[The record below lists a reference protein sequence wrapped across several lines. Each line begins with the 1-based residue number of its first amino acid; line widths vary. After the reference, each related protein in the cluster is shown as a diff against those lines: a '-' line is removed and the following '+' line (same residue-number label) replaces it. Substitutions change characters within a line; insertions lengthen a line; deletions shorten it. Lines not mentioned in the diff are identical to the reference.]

1 MLFII
6 KLLNIYFNI
15 LKQTEWGENPCCDNL
30 NPFDPPEAP
39 PPPPPVLIYK
49 IYINS
54 VKYL

>member
-39 PPPPPVLIYK
+39 PPPPPVLIYS
-49 IYINS
+49 Y
-54 VKYL
+54 